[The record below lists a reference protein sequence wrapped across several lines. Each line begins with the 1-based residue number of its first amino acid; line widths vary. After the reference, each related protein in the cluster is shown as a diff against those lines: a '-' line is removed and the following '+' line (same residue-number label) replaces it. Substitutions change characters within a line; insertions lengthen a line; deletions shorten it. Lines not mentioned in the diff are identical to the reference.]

1 MITLDIVI
9 VKWEDHHST
18 NGWQDISDIS
28 EEPLINTSVGF
39 LVKETPNHIILA
51 QSLVGDGE
59 QCGDIISILKK
70 TITYKKEVI
79 V

>member
-1 MITLDIVI
+1 MYL
-9 VKWEDHHST
+9 VKWEDHHSI
-18 NGWQDISDIS
+18 NGWQDISSIN
-28 EEPLINTSVGF
+28 EEPLINTSIGF
-39 LVKETPNHIILA
+39 LVKETSDHLILA